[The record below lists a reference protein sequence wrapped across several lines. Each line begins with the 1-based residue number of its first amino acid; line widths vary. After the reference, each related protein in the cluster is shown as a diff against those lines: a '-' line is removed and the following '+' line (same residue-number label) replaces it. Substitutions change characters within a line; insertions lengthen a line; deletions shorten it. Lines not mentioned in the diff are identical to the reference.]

1 MFCAA
6 RFARFNAHDLKAP
19 TQVCEYDFTVI
30 SVATNPRDNGG
41 EANARSRGLPSVK
54 TKTDLSKSGSRRS
67 HRHFRRLNVAREEN
81 FLLSYSA
88 RSRAYGDS
96 EARVHDAVLVSIETH
111 RPRRADRV
119 RLF

>member
-1 MFCAA
+1 MFRAA

-67 HRHFRRLNVAREEN
+67 HRHFRRLNVARE
-81 FLLSYSA
+81 LSPI
-88 RSRAYGDS
+88 
-96 EARVHDAVLVSIETH
+96 VLGTLACVW
-111 RPRRADRV
+111 R
-119 RLF
+119 